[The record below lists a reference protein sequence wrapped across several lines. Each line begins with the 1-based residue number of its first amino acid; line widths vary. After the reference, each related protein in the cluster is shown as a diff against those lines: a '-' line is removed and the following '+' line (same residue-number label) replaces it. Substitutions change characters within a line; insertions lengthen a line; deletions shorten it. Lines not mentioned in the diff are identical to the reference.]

1 MKRAGFLGRGDKRG
15 MRSGMILGRRVGVV
29 VGMGLLVIGC
39 SKKPDAAADTAASAS
54 ASATASVAT
63 TAVMPPPTVTVPK
76 VDHTADANA
85 VSGCCAA
92 LKSEAGTAK
101 PVDKGK
107 YEAAAAV
114 CGGLVDTIK
123 RGQASRASVM
133 GTLRAQMK
141 GGSLPGACN

>member
-1 MKRAGFLGRGDKRG
+1 MKRAGFLGRGGKRG
-15 MRSGMILGRRVGVV
+15 MRSRMILGRRVGVV

-54 ASATASVAT
+54 ATAPMAT